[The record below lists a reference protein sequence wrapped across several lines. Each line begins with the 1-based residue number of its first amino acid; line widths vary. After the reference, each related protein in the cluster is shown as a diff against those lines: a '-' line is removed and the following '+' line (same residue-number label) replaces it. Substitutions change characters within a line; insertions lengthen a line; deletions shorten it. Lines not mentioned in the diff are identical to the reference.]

1 MTIPKTHVRN
11 LSKQLAAG
19 EYSQPG
25 DESKSVMV
33 NRFAAAGAQS
43 AVDQAAS
50 TKTGVTS
57 GRRGESS
64 RDKSLGLIEYDIQ
77 QVTTVEQIEHWLRTD
92 SSATNLNRPT
102 DFSFPFAVRTETQDW
117 FFFAASR
124 EER

>member
-1 MTIPKTHVRN
+1 
-11 LSKQLAAG
+11 
-19 EYSQPG
+19 
-25 DESKSVMV
+25 MV
-33 NRFAAAGAQS
+33 SRFAGAGQ
-43 AVDQAAS
+43 QGAS
-50 TKTGVTS
+50 DHASSSFIGVAP
-57 GRRGESS
+57 GRKGESS
-64 RDKSLGLIEYDIQ
+64 RDKSLGLVEYDIQ

>member
-1 MTIPKTHVRN
+1 MTIPKTHIRD

-19 EYSQPG
+19 EYSQPDG
-25 DESKSVMV
+25 ESKSVMV
-33 NRFAAAGAQS
+33 NRFAAAGTQS
-43 AVDQAAS
+43 AVDQTS
-50 TKTGVTS
+50 PTKTGVTS

-102 DFSFPFAVRTETQDW
+102 DFSFPFTVRTETQDW